1 MFVYISIYFLI
12 FSQESND
19 FLFAGGSLLEIA
31 RNEILGDGSVFKE
44 NKSLERQL
52 DHFIVYK

>member
-19 FLFAGGSLLEIA
+19 FLFVGGSLLEIA